1 MQGRRNGVV
10 AKILNRTAIPVHCFA
25 HSFNLCLECAGKS
38 LICLRDVI
46 DTVRE
51 ITNLICSSPTYSH
64 LRMNKRFCCEIETT
78 MSNEM
83 DSSNWSD

>member
-10 AKILNRTAIPVHCFA
+10 AKILNRTAIPVHGFA
-25 HSFNLCLECAGKS
+25 HSLNLCLQSAGKS
-38 LICLRDVI
+38 LVCLRDAI

-64 LRMNKRFCCEIETT
+64 LRLNK
-78 MSNEM
+78 
-83 DSSNWSD
+83 